1 MGHIGE
7 RGDKLRQHPHTRLL
21 LRFWNASP
29 SPTLSSDSLLW
40 IWRHVLLEGWYTRN
54 RAASEISMAQ
64 PNAGE
69 EGALTKAE
77 KSWLERSFV
86 PGEIF
91 PSLLRFIAAS
101 FAFIYCAIKM
111 YGVCGRV
118 ELAYQCFCRVIYI
131 YIYTQTK
138 NNFRKEILRNDK
150 FINFGKWYSYQKR
163 KLYPFFDLNLNCF
176 YFNATKIFESFLSFS
191 LFLFYTINSDF
202 KLYVEFRS
210 EKVSVNSFHSFNIF
224 FFSNCIVNQ
233 GALSRFH
240 EDVEISGG
248 NLSDK
253 YEYVTVS
260 KVWTLPHSCD
270 WRLICTS

>member
-1 MGHIGE
+1 MCCWRDDIREIERRVKYLWPNQMRGRREPWQKQRNLDSNDPSFLVRFSPPCCGLLPLRLPSFIVRSKCMEFVGE
-7 RGDKLRQHPHTRLL
+7 L
-21 LRFWNASP
+21 
-29 SPTLSSDSLLW
+29 
-40 IWRHVLLEGWYTRN
+40 
-54 RAASEISMAQ
+54 
-64 PNAGE
+64 
-69 EGALTKAE
+69 
-77 KSWLERSFV
+77 SWLINVF
-86 PGEIF
+86 
-91 PSLLRFIAAS
+91 
-101 FAFIYCAIKM
+101 
-111 YGVCGRV
+111 V
-118 ELAYQCFCRVIYI
+118 ELYI

-138 NNFRKEILRNDK
+138 NNFRKEISRNDK

-191 LFLFYTINSDF
+191 LFLFYMINSDF

-210 EKVSVNSFHSFNIF
+210 DKVSVHSFHSFNIF
-224 FFSNCIVNQ
+224 FFSNYIVNQ

>member
-1 MGHIGE
+1 MAPCVAGGMIYEKSSGE
-7 RGDKLRQHPHTRLL
+7 WNIYGPTKCGGGGSPDKSREILTRTIVRSWWDFPLL
-21 LRFWNASP
+21 VAVYCRFVCLHLLCDQNVWSLWESWAGLSMF
-29 SPTLSSDSLLW
+29 LSS
-40 IWRHVLLEGWYTRN
+40 
-54 RAASEISMAQ
+54 
-64 PNAGE
+64 
-69 EGALTKAE
+69 
-77 KSWLERSFV
+77 
-86 PGEIF
+86 
-91 PSLLRFIAAS
+91 
-101 FAFIYCAIKM
+101 
-111 YGVCGRV
+111 
-118 ELAYQCFCRVIYI
+118 YI
-131 YIYTQTK
+131 YIYTQTR

-210 EKVSVNSFHSFNIF
+210 EKVSVHSFHSFNIF
-224 FFSNCIVNQ
+224 FFSNYIVNQ
-233 GALSRFH
+233 GVLSRFH